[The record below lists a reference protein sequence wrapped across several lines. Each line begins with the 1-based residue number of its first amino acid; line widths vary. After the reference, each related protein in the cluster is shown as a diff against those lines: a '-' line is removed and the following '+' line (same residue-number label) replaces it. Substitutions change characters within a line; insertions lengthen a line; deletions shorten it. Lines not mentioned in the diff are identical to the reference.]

1 MQRAT
6 GPGHGGREG
15 KAQGVHFRVADDA
28 PGAKDAPGADGA
40 SGAADEA
47 TAAVAAAGA
56 PTASVEAAASVADAF
71 VFWRAVDDAASA
83 ASSRSVRTT
92 LWGDSEHTDPD
103 QEDAGD
109 FAAVAAGGGAPTR
122 DQSRRERPAR
132 DTTPQPRTLGPGRV
146 AGVQNEGDHAGNVG
160 YIFGNYGRMPASP
173 DQRRDLERQIKRSPA
188 MIVGLAEC
196 EEITA
201 VLLQQP
207 GEPKPAVADVPPGF
221 EKRESYEYLTIRGS
235 EEISVLI
242 GLRANTG
249 NDLSLVFWERRFEGT
264 YKKKKRFHDAY
275 TRVLVAKVTLD
286 HPAPVIGRVHNVMV
300 MHLHHHLANNN
311 WPDRL
316 KAFWG
321 WLEQKLRQY
330 NVKVLMGDFN
340 MQSRSGH
347 RPGCVVPVEGEGR
360 RRGHG

>member
-1 MQRAT
+1 
-6 GPGHGGREG
+6 
-15 KAQGVHFRVADDA
+15 
-28 PGAKDAPGADGA
+28 
-40 SGAADEA
+40 
-47 TAAVAAAGA
+47 
-56 PTASVEAAASVADAF
+56 
-71 VFWRAVDDAASA
+71 
-83 ASSRSVRTT
+83 
-92 LWGDSEHTDPD
+92 
-103 QEDAGD
+103 
-109 FAAVAAGGGAPTR
+109 
-122 DQSRRERPAR
+122 
-132 DTTPQPRTLGPGRV
+132 
-146 AGVQNEGDHAGNVG
+146 
-160 YIFGNYGRMPASP
+160 MPASP

-221 EKRESYEYLTIRGS
+221 EKRESYEYLTIRGC
-235 EEISVLI
+235 EEISLLI

-249 NDLSLVFWERRFEGT
+249 NDLSLVFWERRLEGT
-264 YKKKKRFHDAY
+264 YKRKQRFHDAY

-300 MHLHHHLANNN
+300 MHLHHDLANNN

-316 KAFWG
+316 KAFWD

-340 MQSRSGH
+340 MSLFRVIPELRSRGVVIDLAAWYPWKAKDDGEAMADSCGIFFLNAPGEYRLCRNLGHLHEDDGRGILSHVPAEQDLHAHYFDRIPRDSG
-347 RPGCVVPVEGEGR
+347 PGMGLHIYLPKEN
-360 RRGHG
+360 